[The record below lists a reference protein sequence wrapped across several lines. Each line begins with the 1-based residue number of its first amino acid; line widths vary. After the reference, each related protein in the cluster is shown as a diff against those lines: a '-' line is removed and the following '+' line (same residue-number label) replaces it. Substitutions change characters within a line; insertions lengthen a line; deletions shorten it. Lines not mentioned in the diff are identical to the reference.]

1 MEIACDTDQCTRRIT
16 THSMSNSASSVFVRF
31 RQTVKRLTVDIVK
44 CVYGNRKKH
53 TLQSRSKINLY
64 AYAFNMIKFVQCI
77 HILKRK
83 PYYSRSSEFR
93 FSFHFIP
100 FGCECAFRF
109 LFTKLQH
116 FFLLKLLL
124 LGLHQPN
131 EERGSE
137 LNNDIFPFTS
147 EKSASNKMQTSA

>member
-1 MEIACDTDQCTRRIT
+1 MLEWRMKYAQNMEIACETDQCTRRIT

-83 PYYSRSSEFR
+83 PYNSRSSEFC

-109 LFTKLQH
+109 LFTKWQH
-116 FFLLKLLL
+116 LFLLKLLFW
-124 LGLHQPN
+124 GYINRMKREDPN
-131 EERGSE
+131 
-137 LNNDIFPFTS
+137 
-147 EKSASNKMQTSA
+147 